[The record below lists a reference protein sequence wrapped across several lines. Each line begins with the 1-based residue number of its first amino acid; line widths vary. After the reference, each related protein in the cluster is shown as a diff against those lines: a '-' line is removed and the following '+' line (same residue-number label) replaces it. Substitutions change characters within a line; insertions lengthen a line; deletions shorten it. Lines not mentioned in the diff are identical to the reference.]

1 VPSNRLLFVSNNG
14 QSFNIQFVNQ
24 AWQILGFSPTDN
36 MIAGTAVISTQP
48 LVARQNSE
56 LYIRLNNVTTGDGNL
71 NYDNYRGKQLS
82 PSTILS
88 VIPIQVAPYQTQWT
102 DNSVYGQIVGVF
114 VANEKLNNLSID
126 IVDANGNYADWIS
139 DWTATVKVQIVPVKD
154 ESIEEMKSS
163 LMAIQETLNKLL
175 TLKVIGRPQNYVR

>member
-1 VPSNRLLFVSNNG
+1 
-14 QSFNIQFVNQ
+14 
-24 AWQILGFSPTDN
+24 
-36 MIAGTAVISTQP
+36 
-48 LVARQNSE
+48 
-56 LYIRLNNVTTGDGNL
+56 
-71 NYDNYRGKQLS
+71 
-82 PSTILS
+82 
-88 VIPIQVAPYQTQWT
+88 
-102 DNSVYGQIVGVF
+102 VYGQIVGVF

-139 DWTATVKVQIVPVKD
+139 DWTATVKVQVVPVKD